1 MEDAAKSVIHATG
14 GKIPVIVD
22 GDTGYGGAVNI
33 RRTVRGL
40 ASVGAAAVTIED
52 QVFPK
57 RCTYAAG
64 AGVRVVSRDESLARV
79 RTAIVAR
86 EEARDIDG
94 RDILVVA
101 RTDCRAAL
109 GMGEAV
115 ARCRLFEEAG
125 ADIVYAENLQSRE
138 EYAELR
144 SSLDSST
151 TMMMAQVQLCPDVVQ
166 EGEVQ
171 QVLLDA
177 EQIGKL
183 GYRFALFG
191 VTALQA
197 TTFALQQSASILL
210 DPSNGGLV
218 KDPMSVRL
226 SSFSDLKQAVG
237 FQDTDEFESKYGC
250 K

>member
-1 MEDAAKSVIHATG
+1 MEDTAKSVIYATG
-14 GKIPVIVD
+14 GNIPVIVD

-64 AGVRVVSRDESLARV
+64 AGVRVVDRNASLARV
-79 RTAIVAR
+79 KTAIAAR
-86 EEARDIDG
+86 EEARVVDG
-94 RDILVVA
+94 KDILIVA

-109 GMGEAV
+109 GMGEAM
-115 ARCRLFEEAG
+115 ARCKLFEEAG
-125 ADIVYAENLQSRE
+125 ADIVYAENLQSSE

-144 SSLDSST
+144 SSLDAST
-151 TMMMAQVQLCPDVVQ
+151 TMIMAQVQLTPNVIE
-166 EGEVQ
+166 EGGAQ

-177 EQIGKL
+177 EEIGKL

-197 TTFALQQSASILL
+197 TTYALQNSARVLL

-218 KDPMSVRL
+218 KNSSSLQL
-226 SSFSDLKQAVG
+226 SSFSNLKQAVG
-237 FQDTDEFESKYGC
+237 FAETDEFEAKFGC
-250 K
+250 E